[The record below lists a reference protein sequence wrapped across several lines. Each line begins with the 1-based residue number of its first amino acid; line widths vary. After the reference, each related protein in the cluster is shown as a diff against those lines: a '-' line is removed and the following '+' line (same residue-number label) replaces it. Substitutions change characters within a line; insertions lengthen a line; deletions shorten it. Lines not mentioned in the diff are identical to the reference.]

1 MKAYRYLYILFALA
15 LVACVSNPVDTLNK
29 RFAVFETGYNSA
41 LTQIDRI
48 QKANAFKP
56 ETANKVAD
64 ALIEVN
70 RARKVANVARYSGD
84 VLDAN
89 NALDIAM
96 RALEKLQSEIPAG
109 TKI

>member
-1 MKAYRYLYILFALA
+1 MKAYRYFYFLFALVLA
-15 LVACVSNPVDTLNK
+15 SCATNPVDTLNK
-29 RFAVFETGYNSA
+29 RFAVFESGYAAA

-64 ALIEVN
+64 ALVEVN
-70 RARKVANVARYSGD
+70 RARKVANVARGSGN

-96 RALEKLQSEIPAG
+96 KALEKLQSEIPQG
-109 TKI
+109 VKI